1 MPDSNDD
8 NATSSPNAASVVTDG
23 GIVYRA
29 PKPPRRRL
37 RVAPTIGDVVNTIAL
52 ETWPMPTACVRL
64 DYSRFAFD
72 SSFPH
77 PSLSTELGAIFA
89 LRAPGMT
96 DGEKLAVFGH
106 ADPIGEEGYNK
117 TLGGRRAKAIY
128 ALLTRQ
134 PPLWDELHQG
144 AFQGDKWGVQS
155 LQTCLTQLG
164 YDVGDIDGRAGPLFR
179 AGVHAFKR
187 DHGLADDET
196 MDKETRLALFGS
208 YMDLLTADQGGTAR
222 AYDPGDFVGEGKEP
236 DFRGAFQGC
245 GERNLA
251 VVLSKDETN
260 ELAPDSKRDELI
272 RTHRPNRRVLIFLF
286 RPADVKKM
294 ALWPCP
300 TASAGPDGCASVA
313 WSNKDDRLAPS
324 EERRLISRHG
334 KTFGCKFYDFIA
346 RLSPCEAVRVTVN
359 LWLRDGK
366 GQPYPNPVDYELRA
380 GTLVRRGQTDGNGK
394 LIEPEIPVRRDV
406 QVAWLVPDPS
416 SGPSFPPPDPL
427 PALDLSNEL
436 DDPSVE
442 PYASGDCGGSSDA
455 ADAPPAA
462 SNGLASGTTAPSF
475 AHSARVKLPLSD
487 DEESRRNA
495 EWLTNLGYTVSD
507 STLDTSMARFALDY
521 GLAQNSPPADQSKL
535 LNDVQSTG
543 TVPPS
548 ASDAAPEP
556 APSPSDAQ
564 PPDQP
569 AASVRPQCKCD
580 DAPAI
585 NWTPADSTLV
595 AVHPAYVPLSKDK
608 LTPDSKGGAGL
619 PADLLFEMPLFDGT
633 FLGQKFSAGRKPLRD
648 PATGIWKRDWSNDEG
663 KLIVTDQVVTGV
675 SPELKERLDW
685 AQKRLWFR
693 YCQDVTA
700 IGKPTSAAGFMAWAK
715 TELNVTGAHS
725 TLRASG
731 KGKGPEISMH
741 ADGCAID
748 VGAGSAPFICVK
760 GKSGDLCGEAHSFPA
775 KELPKAGTPVDP
787 AWPPKQQQAQQ
798 RANDELQRKAVASF
812 LPDNVY
818 EPAMAG
824 FDRACLLITGKNADM
839 TVAPGKLLG
848 RPTTAPCDPVT
859 DYTKYAE
866 EDVGGAWDRFS
877 IVNEAWKRYVK
888 PTTLEDFRSTV
899 IDPSPLGATLPID
912 ADLLT
917 YAEANASPPA
927 SYAIEI
933 VDVDPAP
940 RKRRRRTEVSI
951 GDLKGNDARARA
963 AFFQMLRDKESA
975 EMVMVKG
982 SLSFGP
988 TAPKTVHRAI
998 PCAWPAGWSVYV
1010 PDTRDV
1016 TKGFMGVP
1024 RKLVVALVE
1033 AGLTWLGAT
1042 GSELGEA
1049 ISDFTGDIMH
1059 FDLRT
1064 LHGVGSKELDDWFS
1078 GNAARQAWR
1087 GTIFDVQR
1095 ALGQPVSPLS
1105 AGNATGANT
1114 KLRFVARQAPL
1125 LEDPS
1130 PIGPILDAATE
1141 DANHVGD
1148 TDLPTIVSDTQARV
1162 AELAAARAKMQSAF
1176 LLGGAGGKADGM
1188 FVAMGQALK
1197 KAYFSTSEED
1207 ANKAKSSV
1215 EEVAHHVALGFR
1227 VITDWTPAITHAKEL
1242 SKSIAALARTAKTRG
1257 TLTTPAERDKLASS
1271 LDKLRKQISD
1281 ISQHANEST
1290 A

>member
-1 MPDSNDD
+1 MGGYR
-8 NATSSPNAASVVTDG
+8 TSAHIAS
-23 GIVYRA
+23 
-29 PKPPRRRL
+29 
-37 RVAPTIGDVVNTIAL
+37 
-52 ETWPMPTACVRL
+52 
-64 DYSRFAFD
+64 
-72 SSFPH
+72 
-77 PSLSTELGAIFA
+77 
-89 LRAPGMT
+89 
-96 DGEKLAVFGH
+96 
-106 ADPIGEEGYNK
+106 
-117 TLGGRRAKAIY
+117 
-128 ALLTRQ
+128 LTS
-134 PPLWDELHQG
+134 H
-144 AFQGDKWGVQS
+144 
-155 LQTCLTQLG
+155 
-164 YDVGDIDGRAGPLFR
+164 
-179 AGVHAFKR
+179 
-187 DHGLADDET
+187 
-196 MDKETRLALFGS
+196 
-208 YMDLLTADQGGTAR
+208 
-222 AYDPGDFVGEGKEP
+222 
-236 DFRGAFQGC
+236 
-245 GERNLA
+245 LA

-416 SGPSFPPPDPL
+416 SGPSFPPADPL
-427 PALDLSNEL
+427 PAVDLSDEL
-436 DDPSVE
+436 DDPSFE
-442 PYASGDCGGSSDA
+442 PYASSDCGGSSDT
-455 ADAPPAA
+455 ADASPPA
-462 SNGLASGTTAPSF
+462 SNGVASGTTATPRF

-521 GLAQNSPPADQSKL
+521 GLAQNSPQADQSKL

-543 TVPPS
+543 AVPAS

-556 APSPSDAQ
+556 APSPSDTPQ

-585 NWTPADSTLV
+585 NWTPAGSTLV
-595 AVHPAYVPLSKDK
+595 AVHPAYIPVMRDRLPA
-608 LTPDSKGGAGL
+608 DSKGGAGL

-633 FLGQKFSAGRKPLRD
+633 FLGQKFSSGRMPLRD
-648 PATGIWKRDWSNDEG
+648 PATGLWKRDWSTDEG
-663 KLIVTDQVVTGV
+663 RAVVTEQVVTGV

-700 IGKPTSAAGFMAWAK
+700 SGKPTSAAGFMAWAK

-760 GKSGDLCGEAHSFPA
+760 GKSGDLYGEAHSFPA

-798 RANDELQRKAVASF
+798 RANDDLQRKAVASF

-824 FDRACLLITGKNADM
+824 FDRACLLITGRDADM

-848 RPTTAPCDPVT
+848 RPTAAPCDPKT
-859 DYTKYAE
+859 DYTDYAE
-866 EDVGGAWDRFS
+866 NDVGGAWDRFS
-877 IVNEAWKRYVK
+877 IVNEAWKSYVK
-888 PTTLEDFRSTV
+888 PTTLEDFRNTV
-899 IDPSPLGATLPID
+899 INSSPLGATLPID
-912 ADLLT
+912 ADLVP
-917 YAEANASPPA
+917 YAEANTSPPA
-927 SYAIEI
+927 SYAIEV
-933 VDVDPAP
+933 VDVDPLP
-940 RKRRRRTEVSI
+940 RKRRKRTDVAIS
-951 GDLKGNDARARA
+951 DLKGNDARARA

-982 SLSFGP
+982 SLSFG
-988 TAPKTVHRAI
+988 TAAPKTVHRAI

-1042 GSELGEA
+1042 GTDSGEA
-1049 ISDFTGDIMH
+1049 VADFTGDIMH

-1064 LHGVGSKELDDWFS
+1064 MHGVGSKELDDWFP

-1087 GTIFDVQR
+1087 STIFDAQR
-1095 ALGQPVSPLS
+1095 AIGQPVSPLS
-1105 AGNATGANT
+1105 AGNATGARA
-1114 KLRFVARQAPL
+1114 KLRFVIRQAAL
-1125 LEDPS
+1125 LEDPTPIS
-1130 PIGPILDAATE
+1130 PSLDPAAQAAS
-1141 DANHVGD
+1141 DVGD
-1148 TDLPTIVSDTQARV
+1148 TALATLVSDAKTLIDELV
-1162 AELAAARAKMQSAF
+1162 AIRSKMQAAFQLGSA
-1176 LLGGAGGKADGM
+1176 GKADAT
-1188 FVAMGQALK
+1188 FAALGQALK
-1197 KAYFSTSEED
+1197 TAYFSTSSEE
-1207 ANKAKSSV
+1207 ATQAKTSALSVTDHVSSAFAV
-1215 EEVAHHVALGFR
+1215 TTRWG
-1227 VITDWTPAITHAKEL
+1227 
-1242 SKSIAALARTAKTRG
+1242 AALSDAKGLARSLNALAHKVTKSGKPSSDTDR
-1257 TLTTPAERDKLASS
+1257 TTVRNLSEKLSQETGA
-1271 LDKLRKQISD
+1271 LRSESD
-1281 ISQHANEST
+1281 AGVQ
-1290 A
+1290 